1 MAINVRFALLAGAF
15 SAIALPACAGSV
27 REMLAVPSYET
38 KQAIEALGPREVPK
52 DPINADVK
60 QLKELKVDT
69 TKLPP
74 SKETTQLPVDAQ
86 GHATVPFA
94 AQNSM
99 ILQFQPDVTP
109 SQVDDYIKSNN
120 FEVVKTF
127 PSIGAVQI
135 KTNLDRFF
143 QPSLSDNSVNDS
155 VLRGYVAASKEFKK
169 DPRIREATPDIVLRG
184 QAAVTNFM
192 AATNV
197 IDKATAKMTDW
208 GVIDIQADKL
218 WDQEG
223 ARDGVIFGIM
233 DVGFAKHE
241 NLVFLDFLKTTPTED
256 HGTHVSGIACGS
268 HSNLNGIRGVLPNC
282 FIRARYGDVFFNSMT
297 GGKVT
302 QFMALFSQILGS
314 LTTFVDSYDDVTTF
328 NISLGYNWMT
338 NFGINPDAPTSQ
350 DWRAIVEIQGPL
362 LVTLLQ
368 NAEKKGKIIFSA
380 AGNDSTDLNP
390 PIDAKYASPFNWAA
404 IVARQL
410 GVKNGIIVE
419 AHDKNGTRAPFSN
432 TGGDIS
438 CPGVNI
444 LSTVAFDGQHNKSN
458 SAYGE
463 MSGTSM
469 ASPYCAAGLV
479 LFRLVRPKYSGE
491 DAVACLLKSKAKS
504 TSGIPML
511 KLTDAVDACP

>member
-1 MAINVRFALLAGAF
+1 MAINFRFALLAA
-15 SAIALPACAGSV
+15 ALGFFAAPACAGSV
-27 REMLAVPSYET
+27 KEMLSTPSYEA
-38 KQAIEALGPREVPK
+38 KQAIEALGPREVSKEPAR
-52 DPINADVK
+52 ADV
-60 QLKELKVDT
+60 KELKVDPKT
-69 TKLPP
+69 LPP
-74 SKETTQLPVDAQ
+74 GRESQMSVDAT
-86 GHATVPFA
+86 GKAAVPFA

-143 QPSLSDNSVNDS
+143 KPSISDNSVNDS

-169 DPRIREATPDIVLRG
+169 DPRIREATPDVILSG
-184 QAAVTNFM
+184 QAAITNFM
-192 AATNV
+192 TATNV
-197 IDKATAKMTDW
+197 MDKATTKMTDW
-208 GVIDIQADKL
+208 GLLDIQADKL

-223 ARDGVIFGIM
+223 AQDGVIFGIM

-241 NLVFLDFLKTTPTED
+241 NLVFLDFVNNTPTED
-256 HGTHVSGIACGS
+256 HGTHVAGIACAK
-268 HSNLNGIRGVLPNC
+268 HSSPNGVRGVLPNC
-282 FIRARYGDVFFNSMT
+282 LVRARYGDVFFNST
-297 GGKVT
+297 QGGKIT

-314 LTTFVDSYDDVTTF
+314 LTTFVDSYDDVSTF
-328 NISLGYNWMT
+328 NISLGYNWIS
-338 NFGINPDAPTSQ
+338 NFGINPDAANSQ
-350 DWRAIVEIQGPL
+350 DWRAIVDIQGPL

-404 IVARQL
+404 IVAREM
-410 GVKNGIIVE
+410 GIKNGVIVE
-419 AHDKNGTRAPFSN
+419 AHDKEGTRAPFSN

-444 LSTVAFDGQHNKSN
+444 MSTVAFDVQHQKSK

-479 LFRLVRPKYSGE
+479 LFRLVRPKYTGE
-491 DAVACLLKSKAKS
+491 EAVACLLKSKAMS
-504 TSGIPML
+504 SSGIPML
-511 KLTDAVDACP
+511 KLTDAINACP